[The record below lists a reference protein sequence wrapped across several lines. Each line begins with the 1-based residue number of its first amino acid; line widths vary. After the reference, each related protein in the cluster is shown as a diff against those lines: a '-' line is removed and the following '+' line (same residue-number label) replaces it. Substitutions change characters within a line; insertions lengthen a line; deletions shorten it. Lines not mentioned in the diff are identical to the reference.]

1 MARGYTPASSAPERF
16 QTWAREP
23 HSIFAELIHAPA
35 PDGRL
40 KPRAALR
47 VVVDV
52 TRSALLIGLYMAA
65 GIAFL
70 VIVNA
75 DPNHFTVPFL
85 VVVAAAIALGWGTGD
100 LGRRG
105 VLLWVL
111 LPWITV
117 LLALPFGDA
126 SKVLTGGD
134 DIYPVWFYAAWP
146 ALAAMVAM
154 LLAAGARNLYERH
167 RRSAPPTAA

>member
-23 HSIFAELIHAPA
+23 Q
-35 PDGRL
+35 
-40 KPRAALR
+40 
-47 VVVDV
+47 
-52 TRSALLIGLYMAA
+52 
-65 GIAFL
+65 
-70 VIVNA
+70 
-75 DPNHFTVPFL
+75 
-85 VVVAAAIALGWGTGD
+85 
-100 LGRRG
+100 
-105 VLLWVL
+105 
-111 LPWITV
+111 